1 MSSTSSSNSFVDQ
14 MMFGLASW
22 ATSAGEQAVRVL
34 VASFGNGTEPDF
46 QSILSVYDRMLAIAL
61 LLTGAV
67 ITFGLIERILGGSQG
82 LGWNVIPRTLVAV
95 FFAFVGLEV
104 VEYIAR
110 YAALLATTWSPD
122 LLGVSAQL
130 HTLGQATLHTR
141 PGQKLPMGSVAGL
154 ILTAFLTTFM
164 ALVVYLEL
172 VMRAALMLTVTAFI
186 PLVCVMSIWPR
197 LAGAAT
203 HLGEFMVGLL
213 LSKFVIAT
221 TIYIG
226 YGMVLPGVAGTGTSQ
241 QADWMVTGLAI
252 LFIAAFSPVVL
263 VQGLRFTHSA
273 AGTLVRGWGATAVSL
288 IPWASAVNAGQGLLR
303 RPGLGQA
310 GRSALSRVPN
320 PFRRSK

>member
-1 MSSTSSSNSFVDQ
+1 MW
-14 MMFGLASW
+14 GLASW
-22 ATSAGEQAVRVL
+22 ASSAAEAAVRVL
-34 VASFGNGTEPDF
+34 VASFGAGTEPDF
-46 QSILSVYDRMLAIAL
+46 QSIVSVYDRMLAIAL
-61 LLTGAV
+61 LLAGAV
-67 ITFGLIERILGGSQG
+67 ITFGLIERILGGTQG
-82 LGWNVIPRTLVAV
+82 LGWNVIPRTLVAC

-104 VEYIAR
+104 VQYIAG

-122 LLGVSAQL
+122 LLGISSQL
-130 HTLGQATLHTR
+130 HTLSQATLHTR
-141 PGQKLPMGSVAGL
+141 PGQKLPMGSVTGL
-154 ILTAFLTTFM
+154 ILTGFLTCFM
-164 ALVVYLEL
+164 ALLVYLEL

-226 YGMVLPGVAGTGTSQ
+226 YGMVLPGITGNGTNQ
-241 QADWMVTGLAI
+241 EADWMVTGLAI

-273 AGTLVRGWGATAVSL
+273 AGSLVRGWGATAVSL
-288 IPWASAVNAGQGLLR
+288 IPWASAVQAGQQLIG
-303 RPGLGQA
+303 RPGLAGA
-310 GRSALSRVPN
+310 GRSALSRIPS